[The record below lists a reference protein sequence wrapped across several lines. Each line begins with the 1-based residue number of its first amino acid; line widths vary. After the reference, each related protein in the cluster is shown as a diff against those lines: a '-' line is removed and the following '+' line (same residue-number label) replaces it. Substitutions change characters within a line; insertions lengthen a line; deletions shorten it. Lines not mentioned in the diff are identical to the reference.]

1 MEQIT
6 YVGLTRDEQWEKSI
20 KYIGSD
26 IERAK
31 ELAIAAKNTSEK
43 DAIIELW
50 VGDTVIQS
58 FRYNT
63 WHKEWI
69 ESDNLEKKALEKS
82 LEIAEALMDNLKALG
97 TVSDAINGLEDSNSI
112 TLLLGSLNTIKDT
125 CLELTVVAMDKVNNK
140 TKETKGEVN
149 IEKEE

>member
-6 YVGLTRDEQWEKSI
+6 YVGLVRDEQWEKSI

-26 IERAK
+26 IERAR

-43 DAIIELW
+43 DALVELW

-69 ESDNLEKKALEKS
+69 ESENLEKKALEKS

-97 TVSDAINGLEDSNSI
+97 TVSDAIEGLEDNNSTSI
-112 TLLLGSLNTIKDT
+112 LLGALNEIRAT
-125 CLELTVVAMDKVNNK
+125 CLELAVVSNGKAAKKAN
-140 TKETKGEVN
+140 EAEGEVN